1 MVRPQHLI
9 TVRKFDRVVAWFA
22 TGEIGLKVGID
33 QILDRKAQNRCNG
46 TFEFFNE
53 LPIIDSFNSVESLR
67 PFLQLA
73 SLTYP

>member
-1 MVRPQHLI
+1 
-9 TVRKFDRVVAWFA
+9 
-22 TGEIGLKVGID
+22 LKVGID
-33 QILDRKAQNRCNG
+33 QILDRKARNRCNG